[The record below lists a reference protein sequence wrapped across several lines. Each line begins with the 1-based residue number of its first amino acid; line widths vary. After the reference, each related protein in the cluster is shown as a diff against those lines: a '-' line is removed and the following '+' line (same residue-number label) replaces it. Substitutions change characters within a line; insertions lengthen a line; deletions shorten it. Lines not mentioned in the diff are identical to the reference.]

1 MNSPNGRYT
10 RVRWHNSLIV
20 RVIAL
25 CVVLVSCLLGA
36 VYILTGHYYQQVVRE
51 MEEKA
56 TEIVHNAEVHVE
68 ASSED
73 DFDASQLE
81 EDLESQYDDVSID
94 IIPIGS
100 PGEFTP
106 TNNGGYVFVTS
117 HRIPFENQEL
127 QLTARFTLDP
137 LTEIGRAFR
146 NRYLAALSLGFLI
159 ALGLMVYLIARA
171 LRPLREL
178 SESCAQISEGNL
190 SDVMIGNN
198 AGEVLVLEETFNRM
212 VGSLRDKDTVE
223 ANLRQA
229 QRLSAIGNLAAGV
242 AHDVRNPL
250 NAIKLLSGHAIDTLE
265 DTPEQAGPIKQIRTI
280 RAEVNRLE
288 EIVSGFLSLAKEEEL
303 RRESVAIDPLLAECL
318 NLVKKDAE
326 DRDVRLTSDLRA
338 SDTTLSLDPK
348 HWTRAV
354 LNVLIN
360 ALEACPAGGRVR
372 LFSRLTDRACETEIR
387 DDGPGIPKATL
398 DRVFDAYYTTKTSGT
413 GLGLSITR
421 GIVEEHGGTIAISS
435 REGEGCQVLLT
446 LPLTE
451 AASTG
456 QWSD

>member
-1 MNSPNGRYT
+1 MNSPEVRYT
-10 RVRWHNSLIV
+10 RVQWHNSLIM

-25 CVVLVSCLLGA
+25 CVVLVLCLLGA
-36 VYILTGHYYQQVVRE
+36 VYVLTGHYYQQVSRE
-51 MEEKA
+51 MEERA
-56 TEIVHNAEVHVE
+56 AEIVHNAEVLVE
-68 ASSED
+68 AGSEELID
-73 DFDASQLE
+73 RNQLSENLE
-81 EDLESQYDDVSID
+81 EPYDDVDISIT
-94 IIPIGS
+94 PIGS
-100 PGEFTP
+100 PDGFSSTGG
-106 TNNGGYVFVTS
+106 GGYVFVTT
-117 HRIPFENQEL
+117 HRIEVDDQEF

-137 LTEIGRAFR
+137 LAEIGRAFR
-146 NRYLAALSLGFLI
+146 NRYLAALSLGFLV

-178 SESCAQISEGNL
+178 SESCARISEGDL
-190 SDVMIGNN
+190 SDVTIGNN

-265 DTPEQAGPIKQIRTI
+265 DTPEQAGAIKQIRTI
-280 RAEVNRLE
+280 RDEVNRLE

-303 RRESVAIDPLLAECL
+303 RRESVAIDPLLAECV

-326 DRDVRLTSDLRA
+326 DRDVRLASDLRA
-338 SDTTLSLDPK
+338 GNTALLIDPK

-360 ALEACPAGGRVR
+360 ALEACSAGGRVR
-372 LFSRLTDRACETEIR
+372 LFSRVTDRACAIEIR

-435 REGEGCQVLLT
+435 TEGEGCQVLLT

-451 AASTG
+451 ATPTE
-456 QWSD
+456 QV

>member
-1 MNSPNGRYT
+1 MDSPDVPYT
-10 RVRWHNSLIV
+10 RVQWHNSLIV

-25 CVVLVSCLLGA
+25 CVVLVLCLLGA

-56 TEIVHNAEVHVE
+56 AEIVHNAEIHVE

-73 DFDASQLE
+73 AFDANQLE
-81 EDLESQYDDVSID
+81 DDLMDQYDDVSIV
-94 IIPIGS
+94 IAPIGTAGGFS
-100 PGEFTP
+100 VTGE
-106 TNNGGYVFVTS
+106 GGYVFVTT
-117 HRIPFENQEL
+117 HRIVVDDQEF

-137 LTEIGRAFR
+137 LVEIGRAFR

-159 ALGLMVYLIARA
+159 VLGLMVYLIARA

-178 SESCAQISEGNL
+178 SESCARISEGDL
-190 SDVMIGNN
+190 SDVTIGNN
-198 AGEVLVLEETFNRM
+198 VGEVLVLEETFNRM
-212 VGSLRDKDTVE
+212 VDSLRDKDMVE

-250 NAIKLLSGHAIDTLE
+250 NAIKLLSSHAIDTLE
-265 DTPEQAGPIKQIRTI
+265 DTPEQAGAIKQIRTI
-280 RAEVNRLE
+280 RDEVNRLE

-303 RRESVAIDPLLAECL
+303 RLESVAIDPLLAECL

-338 SDTTLSLDPK
+338 GDTTLSIDPK

-372 LFSRLTDRACETEIR
+372 LFSRVTDRACAIEIR

-435 REGEGCQVLLT
+435 SEGEGCQVLLT
-446 LPLTE
+446 LPLSETLSAE
-451 AASTG
+451 
-456 QWSD
+456 QVSD